1 MVQDGFLS
9 VELVV
14 VTAAAVVVGVVLSDE
29 PTMIVH
35 GAALA
40 WVTARRQHHYR

>member
-14 VTAAAVVVGVVLSDE
+14 VTAAAVVVGVE